1 MRSYLKSFAK
11 IPNSVILL
19 LIIMVG
25 AYLRW
30 LVYTQGLLYDEAY
43 TFSHYVR
50 RPLLLGMLNYNV
62 PNNHIFH
69 TVLASLSTK
78 FFGNNIWALRLPVF
92 ICGLATLFYG
102 WKLAN
107 KFISPRI
114 ALVFVGILAIS
125 SELIH
130 YSGDARGYIIQVLL
144 TIISFDYLLS
154 LENNLKSYFKLS
166 ILLFLI
172 IYTIPTGIYIL
183 LSIFCFQFLSNY
195 FEKNKSFR
203 SSIKES
209 CILGLLTGTLIFIFY
224 VPVILINGI
233 SVFTRGAEL
242 LSFSEV
248 FIQTLKAFWEIPNY
262 TIKGASVFYTIR
274 GASVYSIVIW
284 SIIILGLIFK
294 RLPRHIIL
302 FISLLLPSLLLDVMM
317 GIVPPFMRVWLPFY
331 PLILFLCLMIL
342 ESLKQLNK
350 YAYISCLSVLILVPF
365 LNINIII
372 SAENNKNTE
381 VLSMMLKKE
390 LKKGDF
396 LIIRAN
402 SMERLL
408 ALSNFDNNKNFLHI
422 NYRKST
428 IMAENRKKIL
438 DKLKPL
444 KNVVFYEQIK
454 NFLFDNLIN
463 DFNPGRPDENYHVFN
478 WEWNRV
484 IIQWGKG
491 NAPGNVY
498 YIEGVDLELSEI
510 LNSLKLSSKNYVK
523 KVRNIGGFKVHT
535 LKLIQ

>member
-1 MRSYLKSFAK
+1 MQSHLKSFSK
-11 IPNSVILL
+11 IPNSAILL

-25 AYLRW
+25 AYMRW
-30 LVYTQGLLYDEAY
+30 LVYTQGLLYDEAF

-50 RPLLLGMLNYNV
+50 RPLLLGMLKYNV

-69 TVLASLSTK
+69 TVMASLSTK
-78 FFGNNIWALRLPVF
+78 FFGNSIWALRLPVF

-107 KFISPRI
+107 KYISPRI

-130 YSGDARGYIIQVLL
+130 YTGDARGYIIQVLL

-154 LENNLKSYFKLS
+154 LESNLKSCFKLS

-172 IYTIPTGIYIL
+172 IYTVPTGIYIL

-195 FEKNKSFR
+195 YEKNKSFKC
-203 SSIKES
+203 SIKES
-209 CILGLLTGTLIFIFY
+209 CILGLLTGTLILIFY

-242 LSFSEV
+242 LSNSEV
-248 FIQTLKAFWEIPNY
+248 FTQTLKAFWGIPNY
-262 TIKGASVFYTIR
+262 ALKGYALKGAP
-274 GASVYSIVIW
+274 VYSIVIW
-284 SIIILGLIFK
+284 SIIILGLIYK

-302 FISLLLPSLLLDVMM
+302 LISLLLPCLLLNVMM
-317 GIVPPFMRVWLPFY
+317 GITPPFMRVWLPFY
-331 PLILFLCLMIL
+331 PIILFLCLMIL

-350 YAYISCLSVLILVPF
+350 YAYISCLFVLILVPL
-365 LNINIII
+365 LNLNVI

-396 LIIRAN
+396 LIIRERP
-402 SMERLL
+402 MERLL
-408 ALSNFDNNKNFLHI
+408 ALSNFDNNKNFFHI

-428 IMAENRKKIL
+428 IMAENRNKIL
-438 DKLKPL
+438 DKLKTL
-444 KNVVFYEQIK
+444 KNVIFYEQIK
-454 NFLFDNLIN
+454 NYFFDNLIN
-463 DFNPGRPDENYHVFN
+463 DFNPSRPDENYHVFN
-478 WEWNRV
+478 WEWDRV
-484 IIQWGKG
+484 IIQWENG
-491 NAPGNVY
+491 NVPGNIY

-510 LNSLKLSSKNYVK
+510 LNSLEISSKKYVK
-523 KVRNIGGFKVHT
+523 SVRNIGGFKIHA